1 MWKAFFLAMGI
12 CLSVLGA
19 ECLVIER
26 CYLKPK
32 QAAQTQT
39 PVSQSLFSGTTP
51 SAVPARREVIPPEW
65 APWSLMAAGAVVILY
80 SITLPKRIAG

>member
-1 MWKAFFLAMGI
+1 MWKALFLATGI

-32 QAAQTQT
+32 AQTT
-39 PVSQSLFSGTTP
+39 AQSTAP
-51 SAVPARREVIPPEW
+51 SALLGSPTPPPQRREIVPPEW

-80 SITLPKRIAG
+80 SITLPKRIGG

>member
-1 MWKAFFLAMGI
+1 MWKALFLATGI

-19 ECLVIER
+19 ECLVVER

-32 QAAQTQT
+32 QARQADAAVAPSLMGPAAGTAQA
-39 PVSQSLFSGTTP
+39 G
-51 SAVPARREVIPPEW
+51 REVVPPEW